1 MMGWIRKKI
10 EYRMYADAHRRMVEN
25 DKIPDPLKSLSRL
38 RRMGCKPET
47 IFDVGAYKGEFA
59 DMCLSV
65 WPDSKIYSFEGLPD
79 KIGQLR
85 SRFAGTRG
93 VEVVDALVGREC
105 VDEIEFYADE
115 TASSVFYSDEVAT
128 KKKVV
133 RQRMLSLD
141 SFITDKGLKTPSLLK
156 IDTQGYEFPIILGC
170 EKHIRDVEILL
181 VETNFLEVYHGST
194 NASEVIGHLYERGFV
209 IYDVCELH
217 RRPLDNALF
226 QADFLFVKK
235 DSFLR
240 ENKLWDMKKS

>member
-1 MMGWIRKKI
+1 
-10 EYRMYADAHRRMVEN
+10 MYADGYRRMVEN
-25 DKIPDPLKSLSRL
+25 GKIPDQFKSLSRL
-38 RRMGCKPET
+38 RQMGYNPGT

-65 WPDSKIYSFEGLPD
+65 WPDSKVYAFEGLPD

-85 SRFAGTRG
+85 SRYAGNSG
-93 VEVVDALVGREC
+93 VEVVDALVGKEC

-115 TASSVFYSDEVAT
+115 TASSVFYSDEVST

-133 RQRMLSLD
+133 RQRMVSLD
-141 SFITDKGLKTPSLLK
+141 AFIADKGLKAPSFLK

-170 EKHIRDVEILL
+170 EKHIRDVEVLV

-194 NASEVIGHLYERGFV
+194 NASEVVGHLYDRGFV

-235 DSFLR
+235 DSPLR
-240 ENKLWDMKKS
+240 ESKLWDVKRS